1 MLTLKAKMLLLS
13 YNNEHTKNADTGKIS
28 HEMRMR
34 LIIGPEYIWHAII
47 CC

>member
-13 YNNEHTKNADTGKIS
+13 YNNEHIKNAETGKIP
-28 HEMRMR
+28 HETSMR
-34 LIIGPEYIWHAII
+34 LIGPEFTWHAII